1 MRNAIGLFLPLLLFA
16 CAQTGEETNFL
27 LPAAKSTACAI
38 LSAEHRSYW
47 NGTNTCLS
55 NNDFKGELQ
64 KRIRNYTPIPYTND
78 SATIPADFNIESF
91 NQPVP
96 ARFDIWDS
104 IRALGHKKIQPM
116 GTTCGANQVYDWYG
130 GNCYTLRNLSTTYST
145 ITPSNLFDS
154 LQNNETSMNREH
166 SWPSSWFNAG
176 VLTNNPAAGS
186 YCFNGLSNDTGYLTH
201 RDYRAFSDAHH
212 LLPTQNSIN
221 GIRSDNPYGVVLTN
235 DGGFPTANGNKF
247 GIPSTTGIM
256 TGVPGGVT
264 KVFEPADAMK
274 GDIARIYFY
283 MATRYYTED
292 TCWPTGPT
300 FYATTR
306 ANINTW
312 QENVL
317 RAWHTA
323 DPVSDG
329 ERARNDLIHRIQ
341 GNRNP
346 FVDHPEWV
354 EKISDF

>member
-1 MRNAIGLFLPLLLFA
+1 MRRTLAMLPLLLFA
-16 CAQTGEETNFL
+16 CAQSEEGVAYRL
-27 LPAAKSTACAI
+27 AAVKDSSCSV
-38 LSAEHRSYW
+38 LSSEHRGYW
-47 NGTNTCLS
+47 NGINNCLS
-55 NNDFKGELQ
+55 GNDFKSELQ
-64 KRIRNYTPIPYTND
+64 KKIRNYTPIHYTND
-78 SATIPADFNIESF
+78 AATIPADFNIESF

-96 ARFDIWDS
+96 LRFDIWDT
-104 IRALGHKKIQPM
+104 IRGMGYKKIQPM

-130 GNCYTLRNLSTTYST
+130 GNCYTLANLSSTYST
-145 ITPSNLFDS
+145 ITPSNMFAALGG
-154 LQNNETSMNREH
+154 NETSMNREH
-166 SWPSSWFNAG
+166 AWPSSWFDAG
-176 VLTNNPAAGS
+176 AEVNNPSAGS
-186 YCFNGLSNDTGYLTH
+186 YCYNGRSDPGYLNH

-212 LLPTQNSIN
+212 LLPTQSTIN
-221 GIRSDNPYGVVLTN
+221 GTRSNHPYGVVLTN

-247 GIPSTTGIM
+247 GVPSATGIM

-264 KVFEPADAMK
+264 KVFEPADSMK

-283 MATRYYTED
+283 MSTRYYTED
-292 TCWPTGPT
+292 TCWPTT
-300 FYATTR
+300 FNATTR
-306 ANINTW
+306 ASINSW

-354 EKISDF
+354 DKISDF